1 MEDRKVFLMPRVK
14 EADFPSLRALMKNEA
29 GFPATFDQWHVYW
42 ATRQQQEQAKG
53 FRPAYL
59 DVSVTAFHLFL
70 AARKTNASWAALAA
84 YMAAIAH
91 R

>member
-14 EADFPSLRALMKNEA
+14 EAEFPALRALMKNEL

-53 FRPAYL
+53 FKPAYL
-59 DVSVTAFHLFL
+59 DVSVTAFQLFL
-70 AARKTNASWAALAA
+70 AARKTDASWAALAA
-84 YMAAIAH
+84 YMAAIAY